1 MVPAKSLAS
10 HTYEHKE
17 REDREGN
24 HLLNH
29 LELPQRKGASEG
41 GRTESVGRYHEA
53 ILGQG
58 YTPRDQHDGY
68 QAQLL
73 ELGFE
78 GDLTI
83 PGQRHEGIRYD
94 QKADC

>member
-53 ILGQG
+53 VLGKG
-58 YTPRDQHDGY
+58 DAPRNEDDGDKP
-68 QAQLL
+68 QLFEFGL
-73 ELGFE
+73 E
-78 GDLTI
+78 GDLAI
-83 PGQRHEGIRYD
+83 PGQGHKGVRND
-94 QKADC
+94 QQANG